1 MMILINQTLTT
12 KPWVILDMHGLRKF
26 VCCICCQQCH
36 GSTSDNILC
45 CCQDVILAYPQFQWL
60 QQAMKLAVAYD
71 LQVQIVHF
79 NLIFVSLMFDVIR
92 I

>member
-1 MMILINQTLTT
+1 MDLGNLYVAFVVNNAMVPHLTIFC
-12 KPWVILDMHGLRKF
+12 VVARMSL
-26 VCCICCQQCH
+26 
-36 GSTSDNILC
+36 
-45 CCQDVILAYPQFQWL
+45 LAYPQFQWL